1 MNANLCF
8 KIKTPSVAAPQVSA
22 SQLVP
27 QTDAPEPDSPEL
39 GGSEDTFNKR
49 KGRNQLTIK
58 RNSSYNPTN
67 Y

>member
-1 MNANLCF
+1 MCW
-8 KIKTPSVAAPQVSA
+8 KMPKVQTTAPTVQA

-27 QTDAPEPDSPEL
+27 QTEAPEPESPIV

-49 KGRNQLTIK
+49 KGRQQLTIQ
-58 RNSSYNPTN
+58 RNSGYNPTN

>member
-1 MNANLCF
+1 MCF
-8 KIKTPSVAAPQVSA
+8 FKVKTPSVQAPQVPA

-27 QTDAPEPDSPEL
+27 QTDAPEPESPMY

-49 KGRNQLTIK
+49 KGRQQLTIK
-58 RNSSYNPTN
+58 RNGSYNPTN

>member
-1 MNANLCF
+1 MCW
-8 KIKTPSVAAPQVSA
+8 KMPKVQTTAPTVSA

-27 QTDAPEPDSPEL
+27 QTESPEPESPIV

-49 KGRNQLTIK
+49 NGRQQLTIQ
-58 RNSSYNPTN
+58 RNSGYNPTN